1 MVRRTREWHLQ
12 EQRFL
17 AELLQ
22 PPIIVVVRMSQPE
35 LLIPFR
41 FTIDQSAHTEPL
53 RESFELTERRCSLG
67 KIDEVGLHTS
77 FSEEPECLTSVGVFF
92 DPEDLYFHGAAEA

>member
-41 FTIDQSAHTEPL
+41 FTIDQSTHTEPL
-53 RESFELTERRCSLG
+53 RESFELAERCRTLG
-67 KIDEVGLHTS
+67 KVNEVGLHAALG
-77 FSEEPECLTSVGVFF
+77 EEPECPTSSGVFL
-92 DPEDLYFHGAAEA
+92 DAEDLSFHVA